1 MSDQRT
7 SLTREQHQL
16 IDTRN
21 YEKSVVRHVLLTHS
35 RNLLQNMD
43 AILDGVDFT
52 KVDLAAQRLSKR
64 LNINVSVVKEG
75 NKPLS
80 IKHFP
85 QK

>member
-1 MSDQRT
+1 MSD
-7 SLTREQHQL
+7 QL

-21 YEKSVVRHVLLTHS
+21 YEKSVVEHVLLTDA
-35 RNLLQNMD
+35 RNILQNIE
-43 AILDGVDFT
+43 AILYGVDFT